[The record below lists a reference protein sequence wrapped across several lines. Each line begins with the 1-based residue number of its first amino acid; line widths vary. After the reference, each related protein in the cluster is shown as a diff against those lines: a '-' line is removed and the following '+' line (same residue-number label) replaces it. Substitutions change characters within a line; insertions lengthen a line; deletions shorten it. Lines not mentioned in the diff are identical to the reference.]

1 MDAPP
6 FPTAPD
12 QMSASW
18 LESRTGFELE
28 RIEVLQIGEGSG
40 FAGSVYRIRL
50 SHRNHSSDLPESV
63 IWKTTSGHRPT
74 HFLLRR
80 LGAYRAEAGFYSE
93 MAGAVS
99 LAPKNYFAGHDPTS
113 GSICIIMEDLS
124 GLRPGDQIAGCS
136 EEESSAVVVELA
148 RLHSGFWG
156 QPAESVG
163 DWVPSFDAGG
173 RYFQRLHSRA
183 WSRLSNEAEIVPQ
196 RLLDAAIG
204 MTEFVPEVKRRLG
217 SEPTTL
223 VHGDVRLDNIFFH
236 FRFRRTEGQ
245 TDRLAGR
252 SRRTR
257 CLRPRVLSGGFSG
270 G

>member
-40 FAGSVYRIRL
+40 FAGSVYRIR
-50 SHRNHSSDLPESV
+50 
-63 IWKTTSGHRPT
+63 HRPPEPLIRPPRIGDLEEDLRPPSHSPPAPT
-74 HFLLRR
+74 ARSVQSRGRFLLGDGWGSELGSRR
-80 LGAYRAEAGFYSE
+80 H
-93 MAGAVS
+93 
-99 LAPKNYFAGHDPTS
+99 YFAGHDPTS

-136 EEESSAVVVELA
+136 EEESFAVVVELA
-148 RLHSGFWG
+148 RLHSRFWN

-173 RYFQRLHSRA
+173 RFFQRLA
-183 WSRLSNEAEIVPQ
+183 
-196 RLLDAAIG
+196 
-204 MTEFVPEVKRRLG
+204 
-217 SEPTTL
+217 
-223 VHGDVRLDNIFFH
+223 
-236 FRFRRTEGQ
+236 
-245 TDRLAGR
+245 LAGLVETFKRGGDR
-252 SRRTR
+252 SSEAPG
-257 CLRPRVLSGGFSG
+257 CGDWNDGVRP
-270 G
+270 

>member
-50 SHRNHSSDLPESV
+50 SHRNHASDLPESV

-93 MAGAVS
+93 MAGAVG

-136 EEESSAVVVELA
+136 EEESFAVVVELA
-148 RLHSGFWG
+148 RLHSRLLGTTG
-156 QPAESVG
+156 RI
-163 DWVPSFDAGG
+163 GG
-173 RYFQRLHSRA
+173 RLGPVVRRGRA
-183 WSRLSNEAEIVPQ
+183 
-196 RLLDAAIG
+196 LLPAA
-204 MTEFVPEVKRRLG
+204 
-217 SEPTTL
+217 S
-223 VHGDVRLDNIFFH
+223 
-236 FRFRRTEGQ
+236 
-245 TDRLAGR
+245 LAGLVETFKRGGDR
-252 SRRTR
+252 SSEALGCGVWNDGFRT
-257 CLRPRVLSGGFSG
+257 LR
-270 G
+270 

>member
-12 QMSASW
+12 QMSARW
-18 LESRTGFELE
+18 LESRTGFDLE

-40 FAGSVYRIRL
+40 FAGSVYRIWI

-80 LGAYRAEAGFYSE
+80 LGAYKAEAGFYSE
-93 MAGAVS
+93 MAGVVGM
-99 LAPKNYFAGHDPTS
+99 APETYFASHDPTS

-148 RLHSGFWG
+148 AQVWVMKDRARIIEGMLERGERVT
-156 QPAESVG
+156 AEAI
-163 DWVPSFDAGG
+163 DHFEPSDEEQQSLRKERDDFI
-173 RYFQRLHSRA
+173 
-183 WSRLSNEAEIVPQ
+183 SRLFREI
-196 RLLDAAIG
+196 
-204 MTEFVPEVKRRLG
+204 
-217 SEPTTL
+217 TT
-223 VHGDVRLDNIFFH
+223 D
-236 FRFRRTEGQ
+236 
-245 TDRLAGR
+245 LA
-252 SRRTR
+252 
-257 CLRPRVLSGGFSG
+257 
-270 G
+270 